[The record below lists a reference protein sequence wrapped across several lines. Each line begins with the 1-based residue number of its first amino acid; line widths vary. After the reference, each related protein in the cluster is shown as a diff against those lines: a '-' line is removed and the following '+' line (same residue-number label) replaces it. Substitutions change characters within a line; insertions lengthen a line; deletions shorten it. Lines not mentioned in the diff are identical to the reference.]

1 MKRFLPLAVILS
13 LLFLDAPVL
22 SYEAGLTGAHV
33 YGDGY
38 YASFDE
44 TPIYWQSWRVENSLA
59 TIVLVHGYG
68 SSSNIFASFAKE
80 LNEIGV
86 SAYAM
91 DLRGHGRSGGKKLSV
106 ESFEDYIKDLEIF
119 LNLVKEQRPAE
130 KLFLLGHSL
139 GGGIALRYSMEK
151 DVDGIIASA
160 PAVGMQLFGHS
171 IPLWTIRLLY
181 PLLTLFSRLIPEFT
195 IPIPAIK
202 NNMNMRMLTENAG
215 NMIYLWENAGHINA
229 PCLFVIGNEDQV
241 VPLEDLRVFYNN
253 ISSEDK
259 SFSIVEGADHFL
271 FNENNTE
278 RTSEVIMGW
287 LFDEL
292 DLNFSPSPSQAE
304 FGCYNPITSENSYR
318 YEPEDRREERHIY
331 DTCDNYIVIPE
342 EKGS

>member
-1 MKRFLPLAVILS
+1 MKRFLPLVVILP
-13 LLFLDAPVL
+13 LLLLDTPVL
-22 SYEAGLTGAHV
+22 SYEAGLSEAHV
-33 YGDGY
+33 DGY
-38 YASFDE
+38 YTSFDG
-44 TPIYWQSWRVENSLA
+44 TPIYWQSWGVERPLA

-68 SSSNIFASFAKE
+68 SSSDLFTSFAKK

-86 SAYAM
+86 SAYAP
-91 DLRGHGRSGGKKLSV
+91 DLRGHGRSGGMKLSA
-106 ESFEDYIKDLEIF
+106 ESFEDYIKDLEAFIS
-119 LNLVKEQRPAE
+119 LVKEQEHTE

-151 DVDGIIASA
+151 DVGGIIASA

-171 IPLWTIRLLY
+171 IPLQVIRLLY
-181 PLLTLFSRLIPEFT
+181 PVLRVFSRLIPELA
-195 IPIPAIK
+195 IPISAIK
-202 NNMNMRMLTENAG
+202 NDMNMRMLAENAG
-215 NMIYLWENAGHINA
+215 NMIYLWENAGRIKA

-241 VPLEDLRVFYNN
+241 VPLEDLRSFYNN

-271 FNENNTE
+271 FNEKNTE

-304 FGCYNPITSENSYR
+304 FSCYDPITSEHPYR
-318 YEPEDRREERHIY
+318 YEPEDRREECHIY